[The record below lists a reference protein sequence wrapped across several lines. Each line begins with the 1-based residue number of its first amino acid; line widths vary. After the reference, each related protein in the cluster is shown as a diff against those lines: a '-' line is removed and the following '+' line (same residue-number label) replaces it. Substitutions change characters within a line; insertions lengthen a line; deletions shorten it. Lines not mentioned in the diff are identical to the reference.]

1 MQFKDIKEQM
11 AFGDMELDN
20 VLSYETYEYC

>member
-1 MQFKDIKEQM
+1 MQLKDIKEQM

-20 VLSYETYEYC
+20 VLSYEMYEYC